1 MMMTSNEELMS
12 HCRYYRGGDNPNTD
26 GDMAW
31 FWDMER
37 VYVQSGGKFTGE
49 EEVYKQIKGKEYKGI
64 PHALLIVMFTSW
76 AKTAYNIKEEI
87 DGFYKLVEEYL
98 FIPNDHFPEDT
109 IPNEL

>member
-1 MMMTSNEELMS
+1 MAIKEDLIK
-12 HCRYYRGGDNPNTD
+12 HCRYYRRGPNRNPD
-26 GDMAW
+26 GNMAW

-37 VYVQSGGKFTGE
+37 VYVQSGGVFKGE
-49 EEVYKQIKGKEYKGI
+49 EEYYKNIGGKEYKGI
-64 PHALLIVMFTSW
+64 PHTLLIIMFTSW
-76 AKTAYNIKEEI
+76 GKTAYNIKEEI